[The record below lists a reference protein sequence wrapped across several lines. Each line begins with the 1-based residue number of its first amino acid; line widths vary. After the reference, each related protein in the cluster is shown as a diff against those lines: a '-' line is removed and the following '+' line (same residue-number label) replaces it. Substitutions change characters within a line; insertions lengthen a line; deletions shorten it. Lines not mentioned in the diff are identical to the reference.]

1 MRTAKEFSSVT
12 TPYNTGTLR
21 VGRLHRIYYAE
32 FGNPDGIPVLVNH
45 GGPGGGH
52 RVSQARN
59 FDPRAFRI
67 ILYDQRGAGRSQ
79 PYAEIRDNNPDLLV
93 GDIEKLRKHLKI
105 DKWHVCGHSWGST
118 LSLLYAEK
126 HPDKVKSL
134 TVSGI
139 FLMRRKDVDWFV
151 NRMGTVYPEAQ
162 KDFEDFLPRKERGDL
177 LTSYFN
183 RLADPRPETHLPAAK
198 SWADFETACATL
210 DSMPYRV
217 NSVAAELLAVARIEA
232 HYMKNNLFKRD
243 NRIIADAHKIRDIPT
258 VILNGRFD
266 TICPAEGAYSLKQAL
281 PNAHLDFHVAGHAT
295 MMEASYNNALRQCA
309 ERIKTTGSPLPR

>member
-1 MRTAKEFSSVT
+1 MRKPKDFTPAT
-12 TPYNTGTLR
+12 TPYNAGHLR

-52 RVSQARN
+52 RISQARH

-67 ILYDQRGAGRSQ
+67 ILYDQRGAGRSL
-79 PYAEIRDNNPDLLV
+79 PYAEIRDNTPDLLV
-93 GDIEKLRKHLKI
+93 GDIEKLREHLRI
-105 DKWHVCGHSWGST
+105 DKWHVWGHSWGST

-139 FLMRRKDVDWFV
+139 FLMRQKDVDWFV

-162 KDFEDFLPRKERGDL
+162 KEFAEFLPQKERRDL

-183 RLADPRPETHLPAAK
+183 RLADPRPEIHLPAAK
-198 SWADFETACATL
+198 SWSDFETACAML
-210 DSMPYRV
+210 DRSPYRV
-217 NSVAAELLAVARIEA
+217 NSVAEKELAIARIEA
-232 HYMKNNLFKRD
+232 HYMKNNIFKRD
-243 NRIIADAHKIRDIPT
+243 NRIIADARKIRDIPT

-281 PNAHLDFHVAGHAT
+281 PDAHLNFFVASHSAMAVT
-295 MMEASYNNALRQCA
+295 AYDKALRNCA
-309 ERIKTTGSPLPR
+309 ARIKTNGSPLPP